1 MSNRADQREFIRR
14 TRERSVMKK
23 GGLLGFRE
31 IAGDGLKA
39 IEVASKLVHKRP
51 TGELLPGIV
60 RSTPR
65 RSIQ

>member
-1 MSNRADQREFIRR
+1 
-14 TRERSVMKK
+14 MKK

-51 TGELLPGIV
+51 TGESLPRD
-60 RSTPR
+60 RSVDAKALDTMER
-65 RSIQ
+65 DLAEAFRCRG